1 MLELSFG
8 VTLDAFTLDV
18 ALTVGDE
25 IVAILGP
32 NGAGKSTLLRAVAG
46 LQPVSRGSIAVDGQV
61 LDDAETGRCLPPQQR
76 PIAMVFQDYLLFPF
90 LSARDNVAFPLR
102 ARRLAK
108 GEADRRADDWLTR
121 VGLEGRGAA
130 RPEELSGGQAQRVAL
145 ARALIT
151 EPRVLLLDEPLA
163 ALDAGARVE
172 IRRQLR
178 VHLAETPGARLL
190 VTHDPVDASV
200 LADRVVILE
209 AGRVTQ
215 VGRMDEIAAHPRSP
229 YVAELVGINL
239 YPGDARDGIVTTA
252 TGAQIVIAD
261 HQLAGAVHAVV
272 HPRAVSLHRHAPEG
286 SARNH
291 WSGRVAEVDDLGDRA
306 RVRVD
311 GPLPIVA
318 EVTRAAVAELGL
330 VPGLEVVAAVK
341 AAEVQ
346 VHPA

>member
-8 VTLDAFTLDV
+8 VTIDAFALDV
-18 ALTVGDE
+18 ALSVGDE
-25 IVAILGP
+25 VVAILGP

-46 LQPVSRGSIAVDGQV
+46 LQPVTRGRIAVDDQV
-61 LDDAETGRCLPPQQR
+61 LDDAEAGRALPPQQR

-102 ARRLAK
+102 ARKVAK
-108 GEADRRADDWLTR
+108 DEAARRAEDWLAR
-121 VGLEGRGAA
+121 VGLAGRGGA
-130 RPEELSGGQAQRVAL
+130 RPGELSGGQAQRVAL
-145 ARALIT
+145 ARALVT

-163 ALDAGARVE
+163 ALDAGARVD

-178 VHLAETPGARLL
+178 VHLGESSGARLL

-209 AGRVTQ
+209 AGRITQ
-215 VGRMDEIAAHPRSP
+215 VGRMDELVAHPRSA

-239 YPGDARDGIVTTA
+239 YPGDARDGIVTTT
-252 TGAQIVIAD
+252 TGTQIVIAD

-291 WSGRVAEVDDLGDRA
+291 WSGRVAEIDDLGDRV
-306 RVRVD
+306 RVRID

-318 EVTRAAVAELGL
+318 EVTRAAVTELGL
-330 VPGLEVVAAVK
+330 VPGMDVVAAVK

>member
-8 VTLDAFTLDV
+8 VTLDAFALDV
-18 ALTVGDE
+18 TLSVGDE
-25 IVAILGP
+25 VVAILGP

-46 LQPVSRGSIAVDGQV
+46 LQPVTRGRIVVDGQV
-61 LDDAETGRCLPPQQR
+61 LDDAEAGASLPPQQR

-102 ARRLAK
+102 ARKVAK
-108 GEADRRADDWLTR
+108 DEAARRADDWLAR
-121 VGLEGRGAA
+121 VGLEGRGRA
-130 RPEELSGGQAQRVAL
+130 RPGALSGGQAQRVAL
-145 ARALIT
+145 ARALVT

-163 ALDAGARVE
+163 ALDAGARVD

-178 VHLAETPGARLL
+178 VHLGESSGSRLL
-190 VTHDPVDASV
+190 VTHDPVDSSV

-209 AGRVTQ
+209 AGRITQ
-215 VGRMDEIAAHPRSP
+215 VGRMDEIAAHPRSA

-239 YPGDARDGIVTTA
+239 YPGDARDGVVTTA
-252 TGAQIVIAD
+252 TGARIVVAD
-261 HQLAGAVHAVV
+261 HQLAGTVHAVV
-272 HPRAVSLHRHAPEG
+272 HPRAVSLHHHAPEG

-291 WSGRVAEVDDLGDRA
+291 WAGRVAEIDDLGDRV

-311 GPLPIVA
+311 GALPIVA
-318 EVTRAAVAELGL
+318 EVTRAAVADLGL
-330 VPGLEVVAAVK
+330 VPGMEVVAAVK
-341 AAEVQ
+341 AAEVR